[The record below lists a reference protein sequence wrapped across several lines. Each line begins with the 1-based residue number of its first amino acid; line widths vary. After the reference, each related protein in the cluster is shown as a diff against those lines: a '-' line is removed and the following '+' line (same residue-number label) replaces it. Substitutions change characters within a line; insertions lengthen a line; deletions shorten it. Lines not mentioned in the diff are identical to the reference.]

1 MAHWRHFCDQR
12 ARFCCSG
19 LQFGIYELVKVLWI
33 AQRGLD
39 PNALIGDIA
48 NLVMG
53 LISGTFTQ
61 SLTCPLKTV
70 AIRIGSGV
78 TGDKTMAQAARN
90 IYKEG
95 GIGGF
100 FAGNLT
106 GLISQPGTIA
116 FSFYFFERFRF
127 LGGKL
132 MPGADQLIA
141 FLAGGLAQSAAVVIM
156 YPFRAAKDKLQ
167 GQKEGTYSGM
177 VDVWSQAYRSGG
189 LFGDGGV
196 YGGCIQDAVGNFTK
210 KGLTFWSRDLF
221 VALFMAI
228 FAGGS
233 GGSGGEL

>member
-1 MAHWRHFCDQR
+1 M
-12 ARFCCSG
+12 
-19 LQFGIYELVKVLWI
+19 KVLWI

-167 GQKEGTYSGM
+167 VSPTSHVFDHISGRANSGCSERMAGAEGGHI
-177 VDVWSQAYRSGG
+177 QR
-189 LFGDGGV
+189 DGGCV
-196 YGGCIQDAVGNFTK
+196 
-210 KGLTFWSRDLF
+210 
-221 VALFMAI
+221 
-228 FAGGS
+228 
-233 GGSGGEL
+233 E

>member
-1 MAHWRHFCDQR
+1 M
-12 ARFCCSG
+12 
-19 LQFGIYELVKVLWI
+19 KVLWI

-116 FSFYFFERFRF
+116 SSTVASKGRSV
-127 LGGKL
+127 
-132 MPGADQLIA
+132 PGAL
-141 FLAGGLAQSAAVVIM
+141 FLDDAPDDAA
-156 YPFRAAKDKLQ
+156 
-167 GQKEGTYSGM
+167 
-177 VDVWSQAYRSGG
+177 
-189 LFGDGGV
+189 LFGPGRRADV
-196 YGGCIQDAVGNFTK
+196 Q
-210 KGLTFWSRDLF
+210 F
-221 VALFMAI
+221 V
-228 FAGGS
+228 
-233 GGSGGEL
+233 

>member
-1 MAHWRHFCDQR
+1 M
-12 ARFCCSG
+12 
-19 LQFGIYELVKVLWI
+19 KVLWI

-100 FAGNLT
+100 FAGNLEMWQT
-106 GLISQPGTIA
+106 L
-116 FSFYFFERFRF
+116 
-127 LGGKL
+127 KK
-132 MPGADQLIA
+132 
-141 FLAGGLAQSAAVVIM
+141 AA
-156 YPFRAAKDKLQ
+156 YAARAAKKGAHGFWESSL
-167 GQKEGTYSGM
+167 GEGLM
-177 VDVWSQAYRSGG
+177 
-189 LFGDGGV
+189 
-196 YGGCIQDAVGNFTK
+196 
-210 KGLTFWSRDLF
+210 
-221 VALFMAI
+221 MA
-228 FAGGS
+228 G
-233 GGSGGEL
+233 